1 MTVEIIKNP
10 GKPLC
15 VFGLLNT
22 EKGNIIADEMLAW
35 LRPHYTVHIVRHD
48 GKQFEQPALRY
59 MQELQKKTNRPCL
72 YLHTKGACFRDE
84 LSEKVRRMWKEQFAE
99 NGKQYFDAVKGSKP
113 RVAAPIFSP
122 EGKSWYNGF
131 VANAAAMRT
140 IPEIVPDEFRWRFER
155 LFLNRDDVERIGVLD
170 TVKHS
175 DVWLYMNY

>member
-1 MTVEIIKNP
+1 
-10 GKPLC
+10 
-15 VFGLLNT
+15 
-22 EKGNIIADEMLAW
+22 
-35 LRPHYTVHIVRHD
+35 
-48 GKQFEQPALRY
+48 